1 MFDFLMINQSLAFN
15 AMHRRL
21 SLRALKVITSIYYL
35 LMKFSTPNGMGKVHE
50 NKYEA
55 RECYN

>member
-1 MFDFLMINQSLAFN
+1 
-15 AMHRRL
+15 MHRRL